1 MKKSH
6 KKRTVK
12 SKSTRMLKMATTKLS
27 HAMPPEVSK
36 MFGQIQGAAED
47 WMAFAS
53 QQRTRLVR
61 EVRGMCEEILEKI
74 SESPV
79 FAHRDELVREMRA
92 HLESM
97 VNRLNAGTLLDRA
110 IDSAKMRQHELLSFL
125 NVPSQQELKQLQRKL
140 NLIETRLNTIR
151 RTKKGAAQSMSS
163 AR

>member
-1 MKKSH
+1 MKKTH

-12 SKSTRMLKMATTKLS
+12 EKSTRMLKMATTKLS

-36 MFGQIQGAAED
+36 MFEQIQGAAED
-47 WMAFAS
+47 WMSFAS

-74 SESPV
+74 SGSPV

-92 HLESM
+92 QLESV

-151 RTKKGAAQSMSS
+151 RTKKGAARTMSS

>member
-1 MKKSH
+1 MKKAH

-12 SKSTRMLKMATTKLS
+12 SKSTRMLKMAKKKLS

-36 MFGQIQGAAED
+36 MFEQIQGAAED

-61 EVRGMCEEILEKI
+61 DVRGMCEEILGKI

-79 FAHRDELVREMRA
+79 FAHRDELVREMRT

-151 RTKKGAAQSMSS
+151 RTKKGTARTMSS